1 MSDFA
6 SPANDVAGHG
16 SAADDKS
23 SSAVRSVGGRGLSGP
38 RRPSALMIGAI
49 LIVAAAMVLGVL
61 AFLLTVEDEESDS
74 GVGDESSS
82 GTLVVT
88 IVNTQ
93 FVGSKPLDYELY
105 LNGNL
110 SASGTIPVADSAVI
124 EKSLTW
130 TGPGLA
136 VLIHIVIV
144 NSTSQPGDRS
154 VTLTPGEIERVNI
167 ALAV

>member
-1 MSDFA
+1 
-6 SPANDVAGHG
+6 
-16 SAADDKS
+16 
-23 SSAVRSVGGRGLSGP
+23 
-38 RRPSALMIGAI
+38 MIGTI
-49 LIVAAAMVLGVL
+49 LIVAAVVVLGVL
-61 AFLLTVEDEESDS
+61 AFLLTVGNEENDS

-93 FVGSKPLDYELY
+93 YVGSKPLDYELY

-136 VLIHIVIV
+136 VLIHVVIT
-144 NSTSQPGDRS
+144 NSSSQPGDRS

-167 ALAV
+167 VLGV